1 MLEQFETRLVASS
14 YRDGIMELDG
24 NRSGIDFGVA
34 LVWGTPSMHALR
46 RVGQRGGRLCALYRT
61 SATRGPM
68 PVAEL
73 LDSLT

>member
-24 NRSGIDFGVA
+24 NRSGIEA